1 MQLAAAA
8 LAALWSL
15 YDATGIRPEWVLPTL
30 WIESGFDPSV
40 QNAQGAPYYGIGQ
53 TSAGDIAALGSTP
66 ADFLTWSQADQ
77 LTRAVGPYFTRLVA
91 SYGPLRSG
99 VRVYQAN
106 FQPATL
112 QRVRALFQVVAW
124 RGSPAYEYNRGLDA
138 LRDGAIT
145 MSDLGIVVER
155 AARRPEVMAAIAAAY
170 VLRPDETPTN
180 PTLGAEYTDPL
191 WWLLAPAAVGAYS
204 LGNR

>member
-8 LAALWSL
+8 IAALWSL

-40 QNAQGAPYYGIGQ
+40 PNGQGAPYYGIGQ
-53 TSAGDIAALGSTP
+53 TSAGDIAKLGTTP
-66 ADFLTWSQADQ
+66 ADYLTWPADEQ
-77 LTRAVGPYFTRLVA
+77 LRRAVAPYFVRLVA
-91 SYGPLRSG
+91 TYGPLRSG

-112 QRVRALFQVVAW
+112 PSVRKLWQVVAW
-124 RGSPAYEYNRGLDA
+124 RGTPAYDYNQGLDA

-145 MSDLGIVVER
+145 LSDLALRITE
-155 AARRPEVMAAIAAAY
+155 ASRRPEVVAAMLAAY
-170 VLRPDETPTN
+170 TQRPGEQASN
-180 PTLGAEYTDPL
+180 PVFGAEYTDPR
-191 WWLLAPAAVGAYS
+191 WWVLAPVVWGAYAA
-204 LGNR
+204 GK